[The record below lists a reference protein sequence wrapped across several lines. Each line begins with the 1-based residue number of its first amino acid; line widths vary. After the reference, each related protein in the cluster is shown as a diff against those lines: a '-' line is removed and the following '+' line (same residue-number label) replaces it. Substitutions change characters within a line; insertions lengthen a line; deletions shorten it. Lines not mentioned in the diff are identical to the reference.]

1 MKPIIGT
8 VLNTTEKPDELG
20 WVQVAPTSYQ
30 LNTMGI
36 SRKYVLGTKDGLSR
50 RDLVLKKSVMPRPI
64 YFRPNTYE
72 WNGVE
77 VPPPSTWASLH
88 SNPDAAEFDE
98 EVELVDIEEIRI
110 LPTPVV
116 RK

>member
-1 MKPIIGT
+1 
-8 VLNTTEKPDELG
+8 
-20 WVQVAPTSYQ
+20 
-30 LNTMGI
+30 
-36 SRKYVLGTKDGLSR
+36 
-50 RDLVLKKSVMPRPI
+50 
-64 YFRPNTYE
+64 
-72 WNGVE
+72 

-110 LPTPVV
+110 LTAPVV

>member
-1 MKPIIGT
+1 MKPKIGT
-8 VLNTTEKPDELG
+8 VLNPTEKRDELG
-20 WVQVAPTSYQ
+20 WVQVAPTSYT
-30 LNTMGI
+30 LGI

-50 RDLVLKKSVMPRPI
+50 RNLVLKKSVMPRPI

-98 EVELVDIEEIRI
+98 EVELVNIEEIRI
-110 LPTPVV
+110 LPIPVV